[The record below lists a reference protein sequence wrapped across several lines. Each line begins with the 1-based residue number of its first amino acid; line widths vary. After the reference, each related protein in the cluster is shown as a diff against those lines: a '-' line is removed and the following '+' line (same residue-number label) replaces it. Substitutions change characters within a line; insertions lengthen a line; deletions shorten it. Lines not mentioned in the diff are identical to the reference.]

1 MLSSLLCLIMA
12 NKTLLVVLTILST
25 SFAAATANTITV
37 LNDGNRTDC
46 SSNSSGT
53 FCYSLSL
60 ALNHMVTDNTTV
72 FIASPEVCVSNYT
85 NVGGVNNIS
94 IYGRGVG
101 ETVICYNEGITLKNS
116 RNIKLA
122 NLTIQL
128 CSAEKSA
135 CNVKFEADSA
145 QELYLYLFNCA
156 NVSIY
161 RVKMSSLQGGLA
173 MYNPTGHIVI
183 SHSRFEQTNSSRGGV
198 AVFTSHTYLT
208 SIVFYACVFDAN
220 RNSFK
225 KSKFRSSS
233 GHGGGL
239 LLQFE
244 HAYET
249 QTRILECRFTKN
261 VAAWGG
267 GLFVGYKLHAKGNFL
282 HIMNTTFA
290 SNKANFHGGGGI
302 DVGLYEFRNQI
313 TNNTILIEN
322 VTFRDNSA
330 EYGGGTTIFSDTGMN
345 YMYLKNKFTFSD
357 CRWENN
363 SAQFSTAVD
372 VSPNVYDNT
381 VGYFPIIITFENCK
395 FTGNKLT
402 GKRNNITQSGTVMI
416 TALTVNFGGKTTF
429 KGNLGSALCVVAA
442 NVIFKGR
449 SNVTFDG
456 NHGNSGGALALLGMA
471 TLQFSSHSMFLFQN
485 NEATF
490 VGGAIYWHSIDQ
502 HDFFS
507 THTCFLKKHTI
518 NSNNVLFVFNNNT
531 AHSGIGHSIYASTLR
546 PCSHSCKNSSVDQ
559 VGDIFNLTCI
569 ANFTFDDANKPAN
582 IATSVSNISL
592 HSTNLLANGTLM
604 ATPGIVVQ
612 LNTSAFDENHNN
624 VTTIAVFQN
633 SIVPEDESM
642 PTIIQLAAAY
652 KHSSLS
658 NIQLF
663 GTPHSTGRLLVQANR
678 VKGVSTI
685 INVEMVECPPGF
697 VLSGEACECSDI
709 EYYGIR
715 CSDSRAYIMF
725 EGYWAG
731 YLIKDNFTTAN
742 PANLWTAP
750 CALAYYCS
758 YTLNEWGDYKDNFLV
773 LPELA
778 SASMLSEA
786 VCNTNRIGRVCGQC
800 REKFSVFFKSKE
812 YTCHPETYLCDFGI
826 LLFVLSELVPLIIF
840 FVTILFANVSFTS
853 GAVNGF
859 ILFAQIIDL
868 LYIYI
873 DSHKFLTASSTSF
886 SLLVSIYQVIY
897 GFFNL
902 DFFSIEVLSFC
913 LWRRATVLDILVF
926 KYITTVSAILL
937 IVCLVLL
944 MRYCS
949 CWNRC
954 KRCTRQRFN
963 VSMIHGLSAFL
974 VMAYSQSTRV
984 TFDILQPTVLRS
996 GNSTNLG
1003 VRYVVGLNGSIEYFS
1018 WQHACYAVPALIFLV
1033 VIVILPP
1040 SILLINPLLI
1050 KIVALFQ
1057 SRGYCNTSCSQYW
1070 LNKLLLVRLKPLL
1083 DHFQGCF
1090 KDNCRW
1096 VAGMYFLYRLVI
1108 LFLRV
1113 ISPNLSSFYIFTEF
1127 FLVVFVIFHSS
1138 VQPYQKRWHNIL
1150 DTLIF
1155 GNLAVINGL
1164 SMFIYFWSSHIDLP
1178 ASKHFARLIQLFLI
1192 YCPIFYIVTYTT
1204 VTQLRKYCGKKS
1216 SCINE
1221 HSLENELPSRLLM
1234 SKSDSYR
1241 SF

>member
-1 MLSSLLCLIMA
+1 MLGLFLCLIMP
-12 NKTLLVVLTILST
+12 TETVLVMLTILPT
-25 SFAAATANTITV
+25 FFAAAAANTITV

-53 FCYSLSL
+53 FCYSLSHT
-60 ALNHMVTDNTTV
+60 LNHMVIDDTTV
-72 FIASPEVCVSNYT
+72 FIASPEVCVSSFTTVNS
-85 NVGGVNNIS
+85 VNNIS
-94 IYGRGVG
+94 IYGCGVG
-101 ETVICYNEGITLKNS
+101 KTVICYHKGITFMNS

-128 CSAEKSA
+128 CSGEKSA
-135 CNVKFEADSA
+135 CNVKFNVESG
-145 QELYLYLFNCA
+145 QELYLNLLNCA
-156 NVSIY
+156 NVSIHQ
-161 RVKMSSLQGGLA
+161 VKMSSLQGGLA
-173 MYNPTGHIVI
+173 IYHPTGHIDI
-183 SHSRFEQTNSSRGGV
+183 SHSMFERNNSSDGGV
-198 AVFTSHTYLT
+198 TVFTNHTNLT
-208 SIVFYACVFDAN
+208 SIMFYACVFDAN
-220 RNSFK
+220 QNSFK
-225 KSKFRSSS
+225 GSNFRHSS

-239 LLQFE
+239 QLQFE
-244 HAYET
+244 YAYNT
-249 QTRILECRFTKN
+249 QTRILDCQFTRN
-261 VAAWGG
+261 SAAWGG
-267 GLFVGYKLHAKGNFL
+267 GLFVGYKLVAMNNFL
-282 HIMNTTFA
+282 HIMNTTFV
-290 SNKANFHGGGGI
+290 SNEAKFYGGGGI
-302 DVGLYEFRNQI
+302 DIGLYEIRNRI
-313 TNNTILIEN
+313 NRNTILIEN
-322 VTFRDNSA
+322 ATFLNNSA
-330 EYGGGTTIFSDTGMN
+330 EYGGGTTIFSDVDTHH
-345 YMYLKNKFTFSD
+345 LKNNLTFSD

-372 VSPNVYDNT
+372 VSPIVYDNT
-381 VGYFPIIITFENCK
+381 VGYFLIIITFENCK
-395 FTGNKLT
+395 FTGNKVFK
-402 GKRNNITQSGTVMI
+402 GRRNNVTHSGTVMI
-416 TALTVNFGGKTTF
+416 TALLVYFGGKTIF
-429 KGNLGSALCVVAA
+429 EGNLGSALCVVAA
-442 NVIFKGR
+442 NVVFKSR
-449 SNVTFDG
+449 SDVTFDG

-471 TLQFSSHSMFLFQN
+471 TMQFSSHSMFLFQN
-485 NEATF
+485 NEAAF

-502 HDFFS
+502 HDYFS
-507 THTCFLKKHTI
+507 TRTCFLKRRSLKKRSV
-518 NSNNVLFVFNNNT
+518 NSNNVSFVFNNNT
-531 AHSGIGHSIYASTLR
+531 AYSEIGHSIYASTLR
-546 PCSHSCKNSSVDQ
+546 PCRYSCKNISVDQ

-569 ANFTFDDANKPAN
+569 ANFTFDNANRQAN

-592 HSTNLLANGTLM
+592 HSTNRLANGTLK

-612 LNTSAFDENHNN
+612 LNARAFDENHND
-624 VTTIAVFQN
+624 VTSIAVFQN
-633 SIVPEDESM
+633 SIIRENESM
-642 PTIIQLAAAY
+642 PTIIKLAPAY

-658 NIQLF
+658 DVQLF

-678 VKGVSTI
+678 VEGISTI

-697 VLSGEACECSDI
+697 VLSREACECSDS

-715 CSDSRAYIMF
+715 CTNSRAYIIF

-731 YLIKDNFTTAN
+731 YMNTTMAN

-750 CALAYYCS
+750 CALTFCN
-758 YTLNEWGDYKDNFLV
+758 YTLNKLGDYEVNSFP

-778 SASMLSEA
+778 CASMLSEA
-786 VCNTNRIGRVCGQC
+786 ICSANRTGRICGKCKQN
-800 REKFSVFFKSKE
+800 FSVFFKSKE
-812 YTCHPETYLCDFGI
+812 YTCHPETFLCDFGI
-826 LLFVLSELVPLIIF
+826 ILFVLSELVPLVIF
-840 FVTILFANVSFTS
+840 FMTILFANISFTS

-859 ILFAQIIDL
+859 ILFAQMIDL
-868 LYIYI
+868 LHI
-873 DSHKFLTASSTSF
+873 DSHKFLTARNTSF
-886 SLLVSIYQVIY
+886 SLLVSIFQVIY

-902 DFFSIEVLSFC
+902 EFFSIERLSFC
-913 LWRRATVLDILVF
+913 LWRGATVLDILVF

-1003 VRYVVGLNGSIEYFS
+1003 VQYVVGLDGSIEYFS
-1018 WQHACYAVPALIFLV
+1018 RQHAYYAIPALIFLV

-1050 KIVALFQ
+1050 KVVALFQ
-1057 SRGYCNTSCSQYW
+1057 SRGFCKTSCSLYL
-1070 LNKLLLVRLKPLL
+1070 LNKLLLVRLKPLF

-1096 VAGMYFLYRLVI
+1096 VAGIYFLYRLVI
-1108 LFLRV
+1108 LFVRV
-1113 ISPNLSSFYIFTEF
+1113 ASLNLSSFYIFTEF

-1164 SMFIYFWSSHIDLP
+1164 SMFMYFWSSHIDLP
-1178 ASKHFARLIQLFLI
+1178 MSKGFAQSVQLFLI
-1192 YCPIFYIVTYTT
+1192 YCPIFYIVTYTS
-1204 VTQLRKYCGKKS
+1204 VTWLRKYWSKRS
-1216 SCINE
+1216 SCFNE
-1221 HSLENELPSRLLM
+1221 RSLEIELPFRLLR
-1234 SKSDSYR
+1234 SKSNSYS